1 MSVACSIVQ
10 FLLVML
16 QQVWFALQT
25 GMNVDETV
33 AFVSDLRVTFSNDI
47 HRISC
52 DFANIAEEGMNIL
65 SVENV
70 RHTNE
75 PI

>member
-1 MSVACSIVQ
+1 MVCTAD
-10 FLLVML
+10 
-16 QQVWFALQT
+16 WN
-25 GMNVDETV
+25 NVDETV

-47 HRISC
+47 HRITC
-52 DFANIAEEGMNIL
+52 DFANIAEEGINNL
-65 SVENV
+65 SVEKV